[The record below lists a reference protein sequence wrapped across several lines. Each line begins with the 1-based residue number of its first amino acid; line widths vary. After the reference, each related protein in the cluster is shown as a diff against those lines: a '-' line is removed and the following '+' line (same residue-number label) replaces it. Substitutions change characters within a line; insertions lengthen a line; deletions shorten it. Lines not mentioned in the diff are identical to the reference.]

1 MIQTYADTDSSVAIE
16 EAFREGHGLLIP
28 WSPPTRRRVEKA
40 MAEVAEHLARFPVTR
55 SFGGINQLDADRQTL
70 WVASTGL
77 RQALHMHQDDLAR
90 FDGDAEGGE
99 RGIEALQQEKSVR
112 GALEDLKTVL
122 DDALAIAVEAI
133 GLRDDLPPALIEQ
146 LTVRYRAIRYA
157 PVDRDVAG
165 IGLHPDGNVLSA
177 LLTDSEGLMIKEQNS
192 LFRPPTGGSVV
203 MPGSIL
209 YRWSNGYFKPTFH
222 SVEIRR
228 GEPTKFT
235 IVAFLNFP
243 DHTLIPRSTL
253 RHQTGVFLNEVQRYK
268 EDDMN
273 RLGDLASLWS
283 SLESLE
289 RSTA

>member
-1 MIQTYADTDSSVAIE
+1 MIQTYTGKDSGISIE
-16 EAFREGHGLLIP
+16 EVFRDGHALLIP
-28 WSPPTRRRVEKA
+28 WSDPARERIGAA
-40 MAEVAEHLARFPVTR
+40 MAEIAGYLAKFPPTS
-55 SFGGINQLDADRQTL
+55 SFGGINKLDADRQTL

-77 RQALHMHQDDLAR
+77 GNPFHVEQEDLAR

-99 RGIEALQQEKSVR
+99 RGIEALRREKSVR
-112 GALEDLKTVL
+112 AALEDLKLVL
-122 DDALAIAVEAI
+122 DDALAMAAEAI
-133 GLRDDLPPALIEQ
+133 GLDEDLPAELIEK

-177 LLTDSEGLMIKEQNS
+177 LLTDGEGLVIREGRGVC
-192 LFRPPTGGSVV
+192 RPPADGTVL

-209 YRWSNGYFKPTFH
+209 YRWSNGHFRPTFH

-228 GEPTKFT
+228 GDRTKFT

-243 DHTLIPRSTL
+243 DHTLIPRSAL
-253 RHQTGVFLNEVQRYK
+253 RHQSGSFFNEVQRQK

-273 RLGDLASLWS
+273 RAGDLAPLWS
-283 SLESLE
+283 SLE
-289 RSTA
+289 

>member
-1 MIQTYADTDSSVAIE
+1 MIQTYTGKDSAISIE
-16 EAFREGHGLLIP
+16 EVFRGGDALLIP
-28 WSPPTRRRVEKA
+28 WSDATRERIGAA
-40 MAEVAEHLARFPVTR
+40 MAEIAGYLARFPPTS
-55 SFGGINQLDADRQTL
+55 SFGGINKLDADRQTL

-77 RQALHMHQDDLAR
+77 RNPFHVQPDDLVR

-99 RGIEALQQEKSVR
+99 RGIEALQREKSVR
-112 GALEDLKTVL
+112 SALEDLKLVL
-122 DDALAIAVEAI
+122 DDALEMAVEAI
-133 GLRDDLPPALIEQ
+133 GLNEDLPAELIEK

-177 LLTDSEGLMIKEQNS
+177 LLTDQSGLVIQGQGGVC
-192 LFRPPTGGSVV
+192 RPLADGTVL

-228 GEPTKFT
+228 GDTTKFT

-243 DHTLIPRSTL
+243 DHTPIPRSAL
-253 RHQTGVFLNEVQRYK
+253 RHQTGSFFNEVQRHK

-273 RLGDLASLWS
+273 RAGDLAPLWS
-283 SLESLE
+283 SLE
-289 RSTA
+289 